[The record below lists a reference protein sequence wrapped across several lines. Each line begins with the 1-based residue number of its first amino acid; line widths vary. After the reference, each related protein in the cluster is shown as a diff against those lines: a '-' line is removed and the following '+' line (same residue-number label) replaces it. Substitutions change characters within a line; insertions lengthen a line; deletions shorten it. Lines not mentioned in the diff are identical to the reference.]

1 MRILLLGMGSRG
13 DVEPM
18 LALGCRL
25 QDSGYAVSLA
35 AAADFRG
42 LVEGRGLDFEPFSF
56 DVQEGATSDLGR
68 RWLGGSSSN
77 QQREA
82 YLMRQ
87 VVRYIAEPLAD
98 DLIRMVEL
106 ADAFVASA
114 MTFEAMEPLA
124 RRVGKPLVHTMF
136 QPTWPTAHG
145 PSSTFAL
152 RPETDSVLNLAWSW
166 GAAFAAWDV
175 LRSPGGV
182 MRRRLRMPRA
192 SFREYVAA
200 ARRTPTILAASP
212 HVTPPA
218 PNWGRAIRQTGFW
231 FGETD
236 PSWAPPADLA
246 AFLAPDP
253 TPTPTPVECA
263 EPAGPEHPQPAT
275 NLVECAEP
283 AASAEPHVPR
293 TAPHPFEC
301 AESAGAPGGTPAP
314 DSALSAHS
322 TKRGEEAPVYLGFGS
337 MATDDPAGV
346 VRTFVEALERVGRRG
361 VISAGW
367 ARLHHDDLPDTV
379 LAIGEVPHAWLFP
392 QMAAVVHHGGAG
404 TSASAFRAGVPQVV
418 VPHIA
423 DQPYW
428 GRRVHELGVG
438 STPIRRKDFSVDRLA
453 AALGVALSAEAPSA
467 AYALGTLVRAEDG
480 VGDAARIISSLVPP
494 REGRAPK
501 GAGLSR

>member
-25 QDSGYAVSLA
+25 KVEGYAVSLA
-35 AAADFRG
+35 AAADFRD
-42 LVEGRGLDFEPFSF
+42 LVVGRGLDFEPFSF

-68 RWLGGSSSN
+68 KWLGGTSSN

-98 DLIRMVEL
+98 DLIRMVDV

-124 RRVGKPLVHTMF
+124 RRAGKPLVHTMF

-152 RPETDSVLNLAWSW
+152 RPEADSVLNLAWSW

-182 MRRRLRMPRA
+182 MRRRLGMPRA

-200 ARRTPTILAASP
+200 ARRTPTILAASR
-212 HVTPPA
+212 HVVPPA
-218 PNWGRAIRQTGFW
+218 TNWGKAIRQTGFW
-231 FGETD
+231 FGDTD
-236 PSWAPPADLA
+236 PSWTPPADLA
-246 AFLAPDP
+246 AFL
-253 TPTPTPVECA
+253 TPNPGPNPVECA
-263 EPAGPEHPQPAT
+263 E
-275 NLVECAEP
+275 
-283 AASAEPHVPR
+283 SA
-293 TAPHPFEC
+293 
-301 AESAGAPGGTPAP
+301 
-314 DSALSAHS
+314 AHS
-322 TKRGEEAPVYLGFGS
+322 TERGEEVPVYLGFGS

-379 LAIGEVPHAWLFP
+379 LPIGEVPHTWLFP
-392 QMAAVVHHGGAG
+392 RMAAVVHHGGAG
-404 TSASAFRAGVPQVV
+404 TTASAFQAGVPHVV

-428 GRRVHELGVG
+428 GRRIHELGVG
-438 STPIRRKDFSVDRLA
+438 SPPMLRKDFSVDRLA
-453 AALGVALSAEAPSA
+453 AALEVALSARARSA
-467 AYALGTLVRAEDG
+467 AYELGTLVRAEDG
-480 VGDAARIISSLVPP
+480 VGDAAELVARLTTGRP
-494 REGRAPK
+494 RGR
-501 GAGLSR
+501 